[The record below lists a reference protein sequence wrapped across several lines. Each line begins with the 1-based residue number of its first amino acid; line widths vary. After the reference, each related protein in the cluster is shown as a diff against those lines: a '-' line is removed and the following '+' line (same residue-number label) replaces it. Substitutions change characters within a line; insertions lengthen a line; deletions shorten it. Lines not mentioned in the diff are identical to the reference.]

1 MKGRSITLLILACL
15 IAVCSF
21 AQAAQTV
28 KGTVVSSLGACVS
41 ILPDGATKSITIK
54 PGANTVITRGQIGV
68 SERKATLIDLA
79 PGDRVVAVVNQDGT
93 AASVKAYYAVAKGT
107 LSMRE
112 SKRLFFRDGR
122 FVKLAPGV
130 RVVLANG
137 KVGKIEDIK
146 VNSPLICR
154 LNPSTQEAWMIVAS
168 EPVQPKPVA
177 ATKPAGATTRVA
189 GFSEIAVA
197 PVFPTKARGVL
208 PDPAVQPIIESVTYV
223 APENLKARDWM
234 RIDLTGTPGGR
245 AICEVKGLIPRTV
258 MEEKEPGKYRASVM
272 VPSGK
277 FVRNEPVLGHL
288 TINGVDAPTVQA
300 AKLITVEEPLPELPK
315 LPEPV
320 VAVAPPPAPQPAPE
334 PAQAVEPAPQPVV
347 EQSKPEPPKEKAPV
361 ILTAPVMG
369 SRILRTLLVTGTAE
383 PGSNVMV
390 TVTYSNGLGGL
401 LNLSG
406 QVSSQLIAANES
418 GQFQMGPLPLEG
430 PLATKGLIFTVKAS
444 YPESPQSASVV
455 SVFGDRS

>member
-1 MKGRSITLLILACL
+1 MKGRSISLLVLACL
-15 IAVCSF
+15 IAACSL

-28 KGTVVSSLGACVS
+28 KGTVVSSLGTSVS
-41 ILPDGATKSITIK
+41 ILPDGASKSVTVK
-54 PGANTVITRGQIGV
+54 LGASAVIMRGQIGV
-68 SERKATLIDLA
+68 SERKATLTDLA

-93 AASVKAYYAVAKGT
+93 AASIKAYYAVSKGT

-112 SKRLFFRDGR
+112 SKRLFFKDGR

-137 KVGKIEDIK
+137 KVGKTEDIK

-177 ATKPAGATTRVA
+177 AKPAGATTKVA

-197 PVFPTKARGVL
+197 PVLPAKIGGVL
-208 PDPAVQPIIESVTYV
+208 PDPTAQPVIESVTYV
-223 APENLKARDWM
+223 APDNLKARDWM

-288 TINGVDAPTVQA
+288 AINGVDAPTVQA
-300 AKLITVEEPLPELPK
+300 AKLITVDPSLPDLPT

-320 VAVAPPPAPQPAPE
+320 VAVAPPEPAPE
-334 PAQAVEPAPQPVV
+334 PEPAPVVEPAPEPVV
-347 EQSKPEPPKEKAPV
+347 EQPKPEPPKEKAPV

-369 SRILRTLLVTGTAE
+369 SKILRTLLVTGTAE
-383 PGSNVMV
+383 PGSNIMV

-406 QVSSQLIAANES
+406 QVCSQLIAASSS

-430 PLATKGLIFTVKAS
+430 PLATKGLIFTVKAG
-444 YPESPQSASVV
+444 YPETSQSTSVV